1 MQTRLLE
8 LPDPSLDDAVKAAQ
22 AMETAAKDASE
33 IARAAGSPSTEAAVN
48 KMAARSGA
56 CSRCGAAHS
65 PSQCQFVQAQCFTCG
80 RTGHL
85 ARFELQQ
92 RFRFGYDGIMYLVEL
107 LRPDLEPQ
115 TRRSQV
121 ISTELQAIVALQFFA
136 TGNFPITAGD
146 YVHVHVSTASRIVR
160 KVTAALARRAE
171 RFIRWS
177 NEAEAAEVQQQFF
190 EVAGF
195 PSVGSAVDGT
205 HIRIQGPSDHEEAYV
220 NRHGYHSINVQLVVD
235 AAYQIRH
242 VVARWPGSANDS
254 KIFKKSALS
263 VKLPNG
269 TYDGLLLGESGYAC
283 DPWLMTPFLV
293 SSSSP
298 EEEYN
303 KAHITTRCIVE
314 RTIGQL
320 KKRFNC
326 LHAELRMLPQEMLRH
341 RGGLLHPPQ
350 PRQLVSVQPSQH
362 FPAK

>member
-1 MQTRLLE
+1 M
-8 LPDPSLDDAVKAAQ
+8 S
-22 AMETAAKDASE
+22 S
-33 IARAAGSPSTEAAVN
+33 
-48 KMAARSGA
+48 RS
-56 CSRCGAAHS
+56 R
-65 PSQCQFVQAQCFTCG
+65 
-80 RTGHL
+80 RL
-85 ARFELQQ
+85 ARRERMYRQYGILMLGRERVFRERLNPLDVFDEFELQQ

-121 ISTELQAIVALQFFA
+121 VSTELQVIVALQFFA
-136 TGNFPITAGD
+136 TGNFLITAGD

-171 RFIRWS
+171 RFIRWP

-195 PSVGSAVDGT
+195 PSVVGAVDGT

-263 VKLPNG
+263 VKLSNG
-269 TYDGLLLGESGYAC
+269 TYDGLLLGDSGYAC
-283 DPWLMTPFLV
+283 EPWLMTPFLV
-293 SSSSP
+293 PSSSP

-320 KKRFNC
+320 KRRFNC
-326 LHAELRMLPQEMLRH
+326 LHAELRMLPKRCCDIVVACCI
-341 RGGLLHPPQ
+341 LHNLAKWFPCSLPSTSL
-350 PRQLVSVQPSQH
+350 PIPHFAAGNDAQPSCTSDLVGCLEEGGARL
-362 FPAK
+362 P

>member
-1 MQTRLLE
+1 MYRQYGILMLGRERVFRERLN
-8 LPDPSLDDAVKAAQ
+8 PLDVFD
-22 AMETAAKDASE
+22 E
-33 IARAAGSPSTEAAVN
+33 
-48 KMAARSGA
+48 
-56 CSRCGAAHS
+56 
-65 PSQCQFVQAQCFTCG
+65 
-80 RTGHL
+80 
-85 ARFELQQ
+85 FELQQ

-121 ISTELQAIVALQFFA
+121 VSTELQVIVALQFFA
-136 TGNFPITAGD
+136 TGNFLITAGD

-171 RFIRWS
+171 RFIRWP

-195 PSVGSAVDGT
+195 PSVVGAVDGT

-263 VKLPNG
+263 VKLSNG
-269 TYDGLLLGESGYAC
+269 TYDGLLLNDSGYAC
-283 DPWLMTPFLV
+283 EPWLMTPFLV
-293 SSSSP
+293 PSSSP

-303 KAHITTRCIVE
+303 KAHITTWCIVE
-314 RTIGQL
+314 R
-320 KKRFNC
+320 
-326 LHAELRMLPQEMLRH
+326 
-341 RGGLLHPPQ
+341 
-350 PRQLVSVQPSQH
+350 
-362 FPAK
+362 